1 MDTGTQT
8 NTYTVTDVRH
18 VVASFGA
25 DFSMISQAT
34 GLWESE
40 DVRQIVAD
48 LKGFA
53 EAGYLEGLHLI
64 LWDVYGTKLRAAN
77 YTVSTSAA
85 SWSND
90 RPGGNL
96 WPRTPGGRLQVIG
109 TLSSDWWAMDGAA
122 KDDVR
127 ERYGIVNAW
136 RLTDTDTSH
145 AGMGSNTDRRYASNG
160 YGIERTVYNT

>member
-1 MDTGTQT
+1 MYTVTQT
-8 NTYTVTDVRH
+8 NTYTVTDVRR

-25 DFSMISQAT
+25 DFSMISQVT
-34 GLWESE
+34 GLWDSE
-40 DVRQIVAD
+40 DVRETVSD
-48 LKGFA
+48 LNGFA
-53 EAGYLEGLHLI
+53 EAGYLEGIHLI
-64 LWDVYGTKLRAAN
+64 LWDAHGTKLRAAK

-109 TLSSDWWAMDGAA
+109 TLSSDWWAMDEAA

-127 ERYGIVNAW
+127 KRYGIAGAW
-136 RLTDTDTSH
+136 CFTNTDTSH
-145 AGMGSNTDRRYASNG
+145 ASMSPNNDRRYASNA
-160 YGIERTVYNT
+160 YGMERTIYT